1 MRVWTKTLIV
11 RRGLFA
17 SLFAGLVASCT
28 GQIAGDVS
36 KPGGGNGV
44 GPGGAPDPS
53 GGVVPG
59 GAGGPT
65 SACAPGV
72 PATSQLPRLTRVQYD
87 NTIRDLFGITSQPSS
102 MLAPDTVGSV
112 DQRAWDGY
120 RTAADTIASQVM
132 ANASSRSRAI
142 PCTPSGDGSACARQL
157 VEQLGRR
164 VFRRPLTPEETTRF
178 LNLYT
183 NRAQLTATG
192 TFDDAAQLIIRAFLV
207 SPSFLTRAEIAESAN
222 GQYYALNGYEVA
234 SRLSY
239 MLWGSMPDDALFTAA
254 ANGKLAAP
262 AGILEEAQ
270 RMLKDPKARGRVAE
284 FHQRYAHMGDGTRWA
299 EISRDPALYPA
310 FKAAMTPLLSEETKR
325 LFDHLVFERNGTFRD
340 LLTTPVAFVNA
351 TLAPLYG
358 LDPAKYG
365 ADLTAVELDPAQRPG
380 IFTRAGFLAAY
391 SLYDRPS
398 PILRGAFLQKDV
410 LCTDIPPPPPD
421 VEGTPLPMTGKTNRE
436 RVDAQ
441 TASAECAACHHNV
454 INPTGFALEN
464 FDAIGAYRTTDNGA
478 PVNAAANVMIGAT
491 AVPVAGA
498 ADLMKKIAAS
508 PQAQSCYAK
517 QWVQYAYERNLTA
530 QDACTVQDL
539 AGKLTQNGYTVLN
552 LIADLTQSQS
562 FRLRA
567 KDVAP

>member
-1 MRVWTKTLIV
+1 MRAWTNTLIV
-11 RRGLFA
+11 GSAVLSGLLA
-17 SLFAGLVASCT
+17 ACT
-28 GQIAGDVS
+28 GQVASDVTA
-36 KPGGGNGV
+36 PGAGGGNTNV
-44 GPGGAPDPS
+44 GSGGTANPT

-59 GAGGPT
+59 GAGGPA
-65 SACAPGV
+65 SACVPGV

-87 NTIRDLFGITSQPSS
+87 NTVRDLFGITSQPSS

-120 RTAADTIASQVM
+120 RTAADTIATQVM
-132 ANASSRSRAI
+132 ANATSRARAI
-142 PCTPSGDGSACARQL
+142 PCTPSGDGVACARQL

-164 VFRRPLTPEETTRF
+164 AFRRPLTSDESTRF
-178 LNLYT
+178 LSLYM

-192 TFDDAAQLIIRAFLV
+192 TFDEAAQLILRAFLV
-207 SPSFLTRAEIAESAN
+207 SPSFLTRAEIAETAD
-222 GQYYALNGYEVA
+222 GQNYALNGYEVA

-262 AGILEEAQ
+262 AGILEEAR
-270 RMLKDPKARGRVAE
+270 RMLGDPKARARVSE
-284 FHQRYAHMGDGTRWA
+284 FHRLYAHMGDGTRWA
-299 EISRDPALYPA
+299 EMSRDPALYPA
-310 FKAAMTPLLSEETKR
+310 FKAAMTPLLSDETRR

-358 LDPAKYG
+358 LEPAKFG
-365 ADLTAVELDPAQRPG
+365 ADLTAVELNPAQRPG
-380 IFTRAGFLAAY
+380 VFTRAGFLAAY

-410 LCTDIPPPPPD
+410 LCTDIPPPPPN
-421 VEGTPLPMTGKTNRE
+421 VEGTPLPTTGKTNRE

-441 TASAECAACHHNV
+441 TAGAECATCHHNV
-454 INPTGFALEN
+454 INPTGFALEG
-464 FDAIGAYRTTDNGA
+464 FDAIGASRTTDNGA
-478 PVNAAANVMIGAT
+478 PVDTAANVMIGASSV
-491 AVPVAGA
+491 AVAGA
-498 ADLMKKIAAS
+498 ADLMNKIAAS
-508 PQAQSCYAK
+508 PQAQACYAK
-517 QWVQYAYERNLTA
+517 KWVQYAYERTLTT
-530 QDACTVQDL
+530 QDQCTVQEL